1 MDTPFEFLRR
11 FEGELTE
18 VARADKRRMAASP
31 PPRRRRHW
39 RGWVG
44 AAASLLV
51 VAGVIGLIIQST
63 GSVQNAASQFSSVG
77 SAVNARGAGEPVP
90 APIPGSNMTAFG
102 QDGQTSVAGS
112 GADLTITQ
120 QKAGQEPSAD
130 LSKIIRDG
138 QIAVTIAD
146 GSFNSTSG
154 KVSHIAAT
162 NHGSVL
168 SASSSGGDS
177 GTFTLRIPAANFEKA
192 LSQLSALGTVDSS
205 EIRGQDVT
213 AQYVDL
219 KAHMKIFLARRKVLF
234 GLMQQ
239 ANTIGETLTLQNQLD
254 DVQLKIDQITGQL
267 RYLNNQVAEST
278 IKVDIHEPDA
288 VVAANP
294 SEVNNPS
301 LGRAWDHAVQGFLNV
316 LAAVTIGL
324 GYLIP
329 ILVIVAIGYAITR
342 LVQRRRPS
350 ASEAG

>member
-11 FEGELTE
+11 FEDELTE

-39 RGWVG
+39 KGWVG
-44 AAASLLV
+44 AVASLLV
-51 VAGVIGLIIQST
+51 VAGALGLVIQ
-63 GSVQNAASQFSSVG
+63 GSGVRESAVGEGQQFHSVG
-77 SAVNARGAGEPVP
+77 TAVNAPVP
-90 APIPGSNMTAFG
+90 VAAPSTAPDI
-102 QDGQTSVAGS
+102 QRNADIAYTQTKANT
-112 GADLTITQ
+112 ADQT
-120 QKAGQEPSAD
+120 EPSAD

-154 KVSHIAAT
+154 QVSHIAAA

-192 LSQLSALGTVDSS
+192 FAQLSALGTVDSS

-213 AQYVDL
+213 AQHVDL

-239 ANTIGETLTLQNQLD
+239 A
-254 DVQLKIDQITGQL
+254 
-267 RYLNNQVAEST
+267 
-278 IKVDIHEPDA
+278 
-288 VVAANP
+288 
-294 SEVNNPS
+294 
-301 LGRAWDHAVQGFLNV
+301 
-316 LAAVTIGL
+316 
-324 GYLIP
+324 
-329 ILVIVAIGYAITR
+329 
-342 LVQRRRPS
+342 
-350 ASEAG
+350 